1 MTGVAV
7 KHAVFTGRQRAY
19 IAKTVK
25 DRERITVLEDA
36 PRLLASRRNIE
47 YRMASLR
54 QTPRSSFVTSSDA
67 GSIGISPGHRQG
79 GRFGRRQDGLDGRR

>member
-36 PRLLASRRNIE
+36 LRLLASRRNIE
-47 YRMASLR
+47 WRLL
-54 QTPRSSFVTSSDA
+54 
-67 GSIGISPGHRQG
+67 
-79 GRFGRRQDGLDGRR
+79 GRRRDRVL